1 MHTYSSMSAS
11 ASALTGKEMEYI
23 VDSMSNE
30 DLLIKQCA
38 VAMASSA
45 NPQFQQLCGDMLQ
58 AHRQHYRMLM
68 GALQQQL
75 PAAPLQPQA

>member
-1 MHTYSSMSAS
+1 MPTSGA
-11 ASALTGKEMEYI
+11 ALTGKEMEYM

-45 NPQFQQLCGDMLQ
+45 NPQFRQLCSDMLQ
-58 AHRQHYRMLM
+58 THRRHYRMLM
-68 GALQQQL
+68 GGLEQQL
-75 PAAPLQPQA
+75 PAAPLQP

>member
-1 MHTYSSMSAS
+1 
-11 ASALTGKEMEYI
+11 
-23 VDSMSNE
+23 
-30 DLLIKQCA
+30 
-38 VAMASSA
+38 MASSA